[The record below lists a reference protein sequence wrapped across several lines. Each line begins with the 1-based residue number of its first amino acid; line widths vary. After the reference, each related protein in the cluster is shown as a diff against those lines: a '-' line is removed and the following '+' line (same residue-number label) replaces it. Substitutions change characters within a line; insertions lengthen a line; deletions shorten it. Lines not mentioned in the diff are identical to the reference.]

1 MKRCCSFQLFLIFS
15 EIAEVLRRFKYSNL
29 HSKAVNEISQK
40 LNDLLVYA
48 ETGKALKSD
57 LIALAVLSRL
67 ESFEKEV
74 KESQRTV
81 LMTQKGK
88 PKMMIIIHKTSNLSC
103 KFNFGAVRFSYHFE
117 LFVKLLLA

>member
-1 MKRCCSFQLFLIFS
+1 MLLHISFIHPI
-15 EIAEVLRRFKYSNL
+15 IAEVLRRFKYSNL

-74 KESQRTV
+74 QESQRIV
-81 LMTQKGK
+81 LATQKGASL
-88 PKMMIIIHKTSNLSC
+88 ILFTLVNLVWGLRTNL
-103 KFNFGAVRFSYHFE
+103 KW
-117 LFVKLLLA
+117 LL

>member
-1 MKRCCSFQLFLIFS
+1 MN
-15 EIAEVLRRFKYSNL
+15 EIA
-29 HSKAVNEISQK
+29 QK

-67 ESFEKEV
+67 QSFEKEV

-81 LMTQKGK
+81 AMTQRG
-88 PKMMIIIHKTSNLSC
+88 
-103 KFNFGAVRFSYHFE
+103 
-117 LFVKLLLA
+117 

>member
-1 MKRCCSFQLFLIFS
+1 M
-15 EIAEVLRRFKYSNL
+15 LRRFKYSNL
-29 HSKAVNEISQK
+29 HSKAVNEIAQK

-57 LIALAVLSRL
+57 LIAIAVLSRL

-81 LMTQKGK
+81 LMTQKGSQRFLTTK
-88 PKMMIIIHKTSNLSC
+88 PEARSFVSFLITQIVFL
-103 KFNFGAVRFSYHFE
+103 RFSF
-117 LFVKLLLA
+117 LPSS

>member
-1 MKRCCSFQLFLIFS
+1 MICCSYLDFLFSYLKIS
-15 EIAEVLRRFKYSNL
+15 AEVLRRFKYSNL

-74 KESQRTV
+74 KESQRVV
-81 LMTQKGK
+81 LGTQKGSK
-88 PKMMIIIHKTSNLSC
+88 N
-103 KFNFGAVRFSYHFE
+103 Y
-117 LFVKLLLA
+117 